1 MLPSKPASRCRTRAG
16 AMAAL
21 PSACLLITKAA
32 AEEKRRKSGSG
43 LRGRGALCRISAQ
56 TPGLLYIS
64 APGRRAAS

>member
-1 MLPSKPASRCRTRAG
+1 MLPSKPASWCRTRAR

-21 PSACLLITKAA
+21 PSACLLITKA

-64 APGRRAAS
+64 APGRLARS